1 MAARAGDRCGRLAI
15 LADSTSKMAGVPIL
29 PSMTS
34 AAEDK
39 GESSDDLKTQILQK
53 ERIEAWQVELIRM
66 GSQIKALQKDRI
78 EALTR
83 LVDVCWSQY
92 RAGSNTFSTVVGAHD
107 QLLSAQLDFTE
118 KPEERVA
125 LLTNQAKTATEYL
138 ELTQGRFKTGITTQA
153 DIYRAQSHLLDIKI
167 NLLRERNRHPPK

>member
-92 RAGSNTFSTVVGAHD
+92 RAGSNTFP
-107 QLLSAQLDFTE
+107 Q
-118 KPEERVA
+118 
-125 LLTNQAKTATEYL
+125 
-138 ELTQGRFKTGITTQA
+138 
-153 DIYRAQSHLLDIKI
+153 
-167 NLLRERNRHPPK
+167 